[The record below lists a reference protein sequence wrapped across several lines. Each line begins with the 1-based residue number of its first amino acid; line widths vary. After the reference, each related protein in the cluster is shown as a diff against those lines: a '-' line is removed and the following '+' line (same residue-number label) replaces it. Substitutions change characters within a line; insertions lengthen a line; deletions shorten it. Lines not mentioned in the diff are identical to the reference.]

1 MKKTI
6 VLIGAVLSCAFLA
19 GCSNTGYTQVKDKD
33 GTTVTHAHVGKGTT
47 VTSDGTGAFTVDA
60 NKGPE
65 QQYKVPT
72 IPVQPTK

>member
-1 MKKTI
+1 MKKSI

-33 GTTVTHAHVGKGTT
+33 GTTVTHAHVDKGTT
-47 VTSDGTGAFTVDA
+47 VTTDGNGAVAIDA

-65 QQYKVPT
+65 QQYQVPT
-72 IPVQPTK
+72 VPAQ